1 MLSSSGWMSVLCGD
15 GSNYPQTLTAEIFRE
30 YLLLMRA
37 DEIEVAAKKGQVQT
51 KPDALNLDKD
61 WFKFWEKL
69 KNY

>member
-1 MLSSSGWMSVLCGD
+1 
-15 GSNYPQTLTAEIFRE
+15 
-30 YLLLMRA
+30 MRA